1 MIPVNDHIGRP
12 CRRQTN
18 HPNISRCRQSQTPRN
33 GADSPQMLLY
43 RKQNSLLLSCKTY
56 SNEGCYFLIGCGK
69 AGQGGRALG
78 SAQEFAPHRWGSTTP
93 GGRDYACTQ
102 NSRTG
107 GHMLLYRGRLFDLG
121 SFLLA
126 IGGALALAIAGAQLI
141 ALAYINNKWPP
152 APLQQLQDE
161 AVQRSSTALNR
172 LDGPNVLLQVNS
184 SEIQRWL
191 DPELQKA
198 VGKLNETRPDLHL
211 QVDTVQVSFEG
222 QRGSISG
229 AFELHVA
236 KPDLTV
242 AGTIEGFT
250 YLSLD
255 GRTLSVRPALGK
267 LRLKSVHS
275 DSQQSWWLPPA
286 IDALYAELL
295 LVRDNINGLLPTY
308 TAQLQVAPVTLPGE
322 PRGNVPITFPDPFHP
337 GSTLSETFVPPVLK
351 GAALLADSDRLTV
364 LGQLSVKD
372 VPAPAPGGTGT
383 DDFLVFRREFRS
395 RLKAS
400 GLVADPASGISF
412 DVAASFINDLF
423 RQSIGQVFTRDRV
436 SAAVQASYDALPKLT
451 HPDVGV
457 SLDTRTVSKVVEDRI
472 RTTLDAWAA
481 KQSATVSGTKFEVRP
496 QYFWAGT
503 SAAFNVSGAG
513 AKVEASV
520 AVAVPAAGTA
530 AGIRLYPA
538 IDQLSLTKLT
548 ADSYGDLTGLLRGVN
563 TFLAGAIGAANAALK
578 PVDVGLDPLKLGT
591 VDFRS
596 MVTAPGIT
604 VSPQTYTPPAIA
616 VSNTALL
623 LDENR
628 IMVMAEANPVASAAQ
643 AAKPP
648 VDFDAYRRAYLARWS
663 EPFGDPALP
672 GVARAYVRT
681 SAVAR
686 YVNTAFN
693 DAHLAMAAAIST
705 DSTSPTPLDIG
716 EIPRVKCKDLLHCP
730 SCHWWNAVW
739 CVPEKIACEVF
750 NKSVTLACEVA
761 LPPVRLAIN
770 EMTHILGRHLGD
782 LDTEARG
789 AANIQARDFRINL
802 ADDFT
807 SIAVNTTVAADATAS
822 ADLRFHS
829 KSVSGV
835 LVCPLDFHHHV
846 PFPSGDIHAQI
857 PAQDLGLRSSIQT
870 SLEPVP
876 GGGGQRFAMVITPQ
890 DDIDVKGNLDTQ
902 PYLQLRLVMLSMNVQ
917 CPVTNVINVMVPV
930 TCPRF

>member
-1 MIPVNDHIGRP
+1 
-12 CRRQTN
+12 
-18 HPNISRCRQSQTPRN
+18 
-33 GADSPQMLLY
+33 
-43 RKQNSLLLSCKTY
+43 
-56 SNEGCYFLIGCGK
+56 
-69 AGQGGRALG
+69 
-78 SAQEFAPHRWGSTTP
+78 
-93 GGRDYACTQ
+93 
-102 NSRTG
+102 
-107 GHMLLYRGRLFDLG
+107 MLLYRGRLFDLG
-121 SFLLA
+121 SVLLA
-126 IGGALALAIAGAQLI
+126 IAGTLALAIAGAQLV

-152 APLQQLQDE
+152 VPLQQLQDE
-161 AVQRSSTALNR
+161 AVQRSSSALYR
-172 LDGPNVLLQVNS
+172 LDGPNVLLQVNA

-191 DPELQKA
+191 EPEVQKA
-198 VGKLNETRPDLHL
+198 VAKLNTSRPDLHL
-211 QVDTVQVSFEG
+211 EVDAVQVSFQG

-229 AFELHVA
+229 AFKIHVA

-242 AGTIEGFT
+242 SGTIEGFT

-255 GRTLSVRPALGK
+255 GRTLSVRPALAK
-267 LRLKSVHS
+267 LRLTSVHS
-275 DSQQSWWLPPA
+275 DSEQSWWLPAA
-286 IDALYAELL
+286 IDALYAELF
-295 LVRDNINGLLPTY
+295 LVRDNVNGLLPTY

-322 PRGNVPITFPDPFHP
+322 PRGNVPITFPDPFHA
-337 GSTLSETFVPPVLK
+337 GSTLTETFVPPVLK
-351 GAALLADSDRLTV
+351 GAALLADSNHLTV

-372 VPAPAPGGTGT
+372 VAAPSPGNVGT

-412 DVAASFINDLF
+412 DVASSFINDLF
-423 RQSIGQVFTRDRV
+423 RRSFGQVFTRDRV
-436 SAAVQASYDALPKLT
+436 SAAIQASYDALPKLT
-451 HPDVGV
+451 NPDIGV
-457 SLDTRTVSKVVEDRI
+457 SLDTPTVSKVVGDRI
-472 RTTLDAWAA
+472 RATLDAWAA
-481 KQSATVSGTKFEVRP
+481 KQSATVSDTKFEVRP
-496 QYFWAGT
+496 QYFWAGS
-503 SAAFNVSGAG
+503 SAAFDVPGAG
-513 AKVEASV
+513 AKVEASL
-520 AVAVPAAGTA
+520 AVAVPAAGTGT
-530 AGIRLYPA
+530 GIRLYPA
-538 IDQLSLTKLT
+538 IDQLSLSKLT

-578 PVDVGLDPLKLGT
+578 PVDVGLDPVKLGT

-628 IMVMAEANPVASAAQ
+628 VMVMAEANPVAPGSAQ

-648 VDFDAYRRAYLARWS
+648 IDFDTYRKAYLARWS
-663 EPFGDPALP
+663 DPFGDPALP
-672 GVARAYVRT
+672 GVAHAYVRT

-693 DAHLAMAAAIST
+693 NSHLTLAAAIPA
-705 DSTSPTPLDIG
+705 DSTSTTPLEIG
-716 EIPRVKCKDLLHCP
+716 EIPSVKCRDLLNCP
-730 SCHWWNAVW
+730 NCHWYDAPI
-739 CVPEKIACEVF
+739 CIPARIACEVF
-750 NKSVTLACEVA
+750 NKSVTLACNVA
-761 LPPVRLAIN
+761 LPPVRWAIN

-789 AANIQARDFRINL
+789 LANVQARDFRIGL

-807 SIAVNTTVAADATAS
+807 SIAVNATVAADATVS

-835 LVCPLDFHHHV
+835 LVCPMDFHHHV

-870 SLEPVP
+870 SLEPSP
-876 GGGGQRFAMVITPQ
+876 GGSGQRFSMVITPQ
-890 DDIDVKGNLDTQ
+890 DDIDVKGDLNTQ

-917 CPVTNVINVMVPV
+917 CPVTNVINVLVPGLGTALELLDIGQISALITDAV
-930 TCPRF
+930 ARDALNGLPPEIKALYLGRIERKIQKPGPIRLAFDVPSVRVADTALTLTPDIKDGLIQLHLN